1 MTQSSRKVFGVL
13 ALLWAFVGQASA
25 QVLIIDR
32 FRLLAGPATT
42 PQGDILRGQGVFLK
56 GAGLYNYYSS
66 VAQAIN
72 VNTMIGLNEY
82 IYQSIRFE
90 NAEKAKRRAAS
101 AANRL
106 ANHRK
111 ILDRIR
117 NNPDNYDLTKGDAL
131 NALFEQLLDPKTH
144 PSSYRDN
151 ALPLDGIDVRRIPF
165 FYGPK
170 GATISMARISPVGRW
185 PVGLRGE
192 EFARERREYERAL
205 DHALEQQLEGK
216 MSREAVLAVEA
227 AVRELFVRLDQVIP
241 PEKDKIYIQ
250 AKDFLRGLE
259 SSKELLKLK
268 EVEQILGEIDR
279 FPGTTVYDLI
289 VFMQAHNLRFGVP
302 EIGAE
307 TALYPNLYASMKQQL
322 DEAQAGMN
330 DTGN

>member
-1 MTQSSRKVFGVL
+1 MTQCSRKVFGML
-13 ALLWAFVGQASA
+13 ALHWAFIGQASA
-25 QVLIIDR
+25 QGLIIVGPGSNE
-32 FRLLAGPATT
+32 AGSTV
-42 PQGDILRGQGVFLK
+42 QGDILRGQGSFLV

-66 VAQAIN
+66 MGEAIH

-106 ANHRK
+106 ANHRR

-117 NNPDNYDLTKGDAL
+117 NNPDNYDLTKGAAL

-144 PSSYRDN
+144 PSSYREN

-205 DHALEQQLEGK
+205 DLALEQQLEGK

-268 EVEQILGEIDR
+268 EIEQILGEIER
-279 FPGTTVYDLI
+279 FPGTTIYDLV

-307 TALYPNLYASMKQQL
+307 TALYPTLYASMKQQL
-322 DEAQAGMN
+322 DEAQAGIN

>member
-1 MTQSSRKVFGVL
+1 MTQASLKVSGVL
-13 ALLWAFVGQASA
+13 ALVLAFIGQASA
-25 QVLIIDR
+25 QVLILER
-32 FRLLAGPATT
+32 SPFSGRGSTVT
-42 PQGDILRGQGVFLK
+42 GDVLRGEGTFLY

-66 VAQAIN
+66 VAEAIN

-90 NAEKAKRRAAS
+90 NAEKARRRAAS
-101 AANRL
+101 AAKRL
-106 ANHRK
+106 DNHRK
-111 ILDRIR
+111 ILDRIL

-131 NALFEQLLDPKTH
+131 NAVFEQLLDPTTH

-151 ALPLDGIDVRRIPF
+151 ALPLEGIDVRRIPF

-205 DHALEQQLEGK
+205 DLALEQQLEGK

-250 AKDFLRGLE
+250 AKDFLKGLE

-268 EVEQILGEIDR
+268 EIEQILGEIER
-279 FPGTTVYDLI
+279 FPGTTVYDLV

-307 TALYPNLYASMKQQL
+307 TALYPTLYASMKQQL
-322 DEAQAGMN
+322 DEARAGMD